1 MKELNI
7 EEYINTFTQFYG
19 EEYRR
24 AITKKLYNVEFV
36 FLDDLFPTTDFSS
49 ININIYESE
58 FNFDTL
64 KTSYTNEEIIE
75 KVTEKVESLNIKGD
89 KSHYIDSMVGLKNC
103 TKNAAAYITP
113 FVKDNEELSPS
124 ILCVLKSREEI
135 ESHNFYH
142 ELTHVIQ
149 SSFHNIT
156 KDGFEFHT
164 GFNYQHQ
171 QFNEQENEEQVPQEQ
186 IDSIIFNEV
195 IIDYLTM
202 QTMQSKI
209 SEVGTTYSHGFIFLK
224 DFIEAY
230 KPELIKCLMSDNAF
244 EFQNIIGKENF
255 KNLAKYTTEMVSYA
269 NSEAKLVWSI
279 SQTLGIPIKSFSTF
293 KQHFSE
299 IDKLDLPE
307 KERGYVDCH
316 KNLTI
321 TTKNILKQKENENY
335 LGK

>member
-124 ILCVLKSREEI
+124 ILCVLKSREGI
-135 ESHNFYH
+135 GSHNFYH

-195 IIDYLTM
+195 ITDYLTM
-202 QTMQSKI
+202 QTMQSQEREI
-209 SEVGTTYSHGFIFLK
+209 HTTYSHGFKFVK

-230 KPELIKCLMSDNAF
+230 KPELIKCLMSDNAL
-244 EFQNIIGKENF
+244 NF
-255 KNLAKYTTEMVSYA
+255 K
-269 NSEAKLVWSI
+269 I
-279 SQTLGIPIKSFSTF
+279 
-293 KQHFSE
+293 
-299 IDKLDLPE
+299 
-307 KERGYVDCH
+307 
-316 KNLTI
+316 
-321 TTKNILKQKENENY
+321 
-335 LGK
+335 